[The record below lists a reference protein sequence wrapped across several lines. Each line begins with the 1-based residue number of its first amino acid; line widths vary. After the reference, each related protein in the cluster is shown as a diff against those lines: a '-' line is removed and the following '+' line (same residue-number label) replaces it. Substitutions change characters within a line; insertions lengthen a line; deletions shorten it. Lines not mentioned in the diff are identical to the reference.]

1 MNKVHGASKVG
12 PVKSKLATFVA
23 IVIGF
28 VSLGFAPAYALDER
42 VIDVVEVTW
51 NGAATPIGGVNVLA
65 EVIDKEVNA
74 DWVKFTT
81 MFGDTENRT
90 ISFKTG
96 KVLQAPITLTT
107 KMPCYGQASSAFMNS
122 IVPEAYKRLGIS
134 DYKER
139 YLLVVSP
146 KAGCVWSGRAQ
157 MGDPDSKNG
166 ILILHDST
174 SSFVI
179 SHELGHT
186 FGLGHSNFL
195 RCDNGANDGPWGS
208 NCKGVEYGGTIDVMG
223 NVDTTS
229 PLSTYHQWRMG
240 LMKDSQVK
248 QVWQTETINL
258 APSNF
263 ANGTKAIFV
272 RDGKS
277 AYWIEYRLKLEG
289 VVYKPGLA
297 IYRLDP
303 PPISSVVSP
312 NPEDAGAPEYSE
324 YLSSDFWMLNLD
336 TYKYTTSSNMGG
348 SMTGLSATTY
358 SGDVS
363 ISAVP
368 SETGA
373 VVTIKKKADVTP
385 PPVPAVLPV
394 EQWISPN
401 MVILKSGQ
409 EDADTAIAGY
419 ESKIND
425 VIAPMKVVDED
436 GWIPTFLSPFVAPKT
451 VYLRDLPEGS
461 FTFAMRSIDI
471 VGNKS
476 DWSAT
481 QKVVID
487 RGHPVVTNDF
497 ALTGVNS
504 KELSVAWKGAIDP
517 GSGICQANIVDEDG
531 LMIQSSN
538 AKNAPV
544 FKVPS
549 GTTVSGIAQ
558 VFDCLGNGQLA
569 DLTIATT
576 YIPAEKS
583 SRTGKWSSA
592 ANVGAGALKCVGKC
606 TASISTRG
614 KVDLVLAGGAAS
626 VSIGNKVI
634 ATIADNKNKSLTS
647 STTIDV
653 GTTKRVIRITGRDF
667 TLVGLASFS
676 TTLGPTEEIDR
687 RPVIT
692 DPSLNDSKQAVLGK
706 QGFRGEDFSQEWSVL
721 PMVNGTTLLDPSL
734 DLCNGKFESEKDRAE
749 RRQVLANKLGSTF
762 TFLSTEVVR
771 YTSAAAASAAQK
783 ELVKVLTQCQ
793 ADKGY
798 KDQTG
803 TLVPY
808 DFKKLPTIPAGVVSE
823 GNRVFVHA
831 VIGSGENA
839 RSLLGFYQ
847 FNGDIFSG
855 LYVLNEDGFSEA
867 QVAKWLKVAATM
879 GQRLQGKAA

>member
-1 MNKVHGASKVG
+1 MGH
-12 PVKSKLATFVA
+12 VKSKLAAFVA

-122 IVPEAYKRLGIS
+122 IVPEAYKRLGIT

-166 ILILHDST
+166 ILVLHDST

-248 QVWQTETINL
+248 QVWQTETVNL

-263 ANGTKAIFV
+263 ANGVKAIFV

-401 MVILKSGQ
+401 MVILKAGQ

-425 VIAPMKVVDED
+425 VVAPMKVVDVD
-436 GWIPTFLSPFVAPKT
+436 GWMPTFLSPFVAPKT

-487 RGHPVVTNDF
+487 RGHPIVTNEF

-531 LMIQSSN
+531 LIIQSSN
-538 AKNAPV
+538 AKNAPA

-549 GTTVSGIAQ
+549 GTTIAGIAQ

-576 YIPAEKS
+576 YIPADKS

-592 ANVGAGALKCVGKC
+592 ANAGAGALKCVGKC

-626 VSIGNKVI
+626 VSVGNKVI
-634 ATIADNKNKSLTS
+634 ATIADNKSKSLTS
-647 STTIDV
+647 TTTIDV
-653 GTTKRVIRITGRDF
+653 GATKRVIRITGSNF

-676 TTLGPTEEIDR
+676 TTLGPQEEIDR

-734 DLCNGKFESEKDRAE
+734 DLCSGKFESEKDRAE
-749 RRQVLANKLGSTF
+749 RRQVLANKVGSTF

-808 DFKKLPTIPAGVVSE
+808 DFKKLPTIPAGVVYE

-831 VIGSGENA
+831 VIGSGASE

>member
-1 MNKVHGASKVG
+1 MHGASKVG

-531 LMIQSSN
+531 LIIQSSN

>member
-1 MNKVHGASKVG
+1 
-12 PVKSKLATFVA
+12 VKSKLATFVA

-96 KVLQAPITLTT
+96 KVLQTPITLTT
-107 KMPCYGQASSAFMNS
+107 KMPCYGQASSVFMNS

-348 SMTGLSATTY
+348 SMTGLSVTTY

-531 LMIQSSN
+531 LIIQSSN

-549 GTTVSGIAQ
+549 GTTITGIAQ

>member
-1 MNKVHGASKVG
+1 MSKVHGASKVG
-12 PVKSKLATFVA
+12 HVKSKLATFVA

-28 VSLGFAPAYALDER
+28 VSLGLAPAYALDER

-107 KMPCYGQASSAFMNS
+107 KMPCYGQASSIFMNS

-248 QVWQTETINL
+248 QVWQTETVNL

-263 ANGTKAIFV
+263 ANGIKAIFV

-312 NPEDAGAPEYSE
+312 NPEDAGAPEYSK

-419 ESKIND
+419 ESRIND

-461 FTFAMRSIDI
+461 FTFAMRSIDM

-531 LMIQSSN
+531 LIIQSSN

-549 GTTVSGIAQ
+549 GTIITGIAQ

-576 YIPAEKS
+576 YIPADKS

-592 ANVGAGALKCVGKC
+592 ANAGAGALKCVGKC

-653 GTTKRVIRITGRDF
+653 GATKKVIRITGSNF
-667 TLVGLASFS
+667 TLVGLAAVS
-676 TTLGPTEEIDR
+676 TTLGPQEEIDR

-734 DLCNGKFESEKDRAE
+734 DLCSGKFESEKDRAE
-749 RRQVLANKLGSTF
+749 RRQVLANKVGSTF

>member
-1 MNKVHGASKVG
+1 MG

-808 DFKKLPTIPAGVVSE
+808 DFKKLPSIPVGVVSE